1 MGILSWLRRSRPKAV
16 PMRCLQTERLV
27 LRGFRESDALDVFAY
42 AQNPA
47 VGRMAGFPPHKNID
61 DSRLVVQR
69 FMESGNV
76 WAIVEK
82 RTGRV
87 IGSIGLHPSRLR
99 DVRGARELGYSLG
112 EKNWGQ
118 GFATEAAARVL
129 RHAFVDLH
137 CPVVDV
143 RHFTQNPKSKRVI
156 RKLGFTYEGTL
167 RMAALL
173 DNGEYRDE
181 LCYSLTRE
189 EYLANKA

>member
-1 MGILSWLRRSRPKAV
+1 MRFLGRLAKGKPKAV
-16 PMRCLQTERLV
+16 PMRCLQTQRLV
-27 LRGFRESDALDVFAY
+27 LRAFRESDAVDVFAY

-47 VGRMAGFPPHKNID
+47 VGRMAGFPPHKSIE

-69 FMESGNV
+69 FMENGNV

-87 IGSIGLHPSRLR
+87 IGSVGLHPSRLR

-112 EKNWGQ
+112 ESYWGQ
-118 GFATEAAARVL
+118 GFATEAAGRVL
-129 RHAFVDLH
+129 RYAFEELD
-137 CPVVDV
+137 CPIVDV

-156 RKLGFTYEGTL
+156 KKLGFTYEGTL
-167 RMAALL
+167 RMAATL
-173 DNGEYRDE
+173 DDGECCDE

-189 EYLANKA
+189 EYLATNA